1 MFNIAAQIIPLIK
14 TKLTELKISPAII
27 DQITAFIE
35 PKVQNIDIAKLPEQA
50 DKIKIQTFIF
60 LDSKTSMIG
69 ADKVALI
76 KNSLEQVLTQ
86 AKSGNL
92 PTDLIPGT
100 DIDNRILKG
109 LSGVANIGSFLGK
122 K

>member
-109 LSGVANIGSFLGK
+109 LSGVANIGGFLGK

>member
-27 DQITAFIE
+27 DQIIAFVE
-35 PKVQNIDIAKLPEQA
+35 PKIKNIDIAKLPEQA
-50 DKIKIQTFIF
+50 DHIKTQTFSF

-69 ADKVALI
+69 ADKVTLI

-109 LSGVANIGSFLGK
+109 LSGVANIGGFLSN
-122 K
+122 

>member
-27 DQITAFIE
+27 DQIIAFVE

-50 DKIKIQTFIF
+50 DKIKTQTFSF

-69 ADKVALI
+69 ADKVTLI
-76 KNSLEQVLTQ
+76 KNGLEQVLTQ

-109 LSGVANIGSFLGK
+109 LSGVANIGGFLGK